1 MVLANLL
8 KIGYKAKIKNIES
21 KIPSITN
28 LATITALNAKI
39 IEIKDEIPSISDL
52 ATTAAFTAVE
62 MKILNVSDVVK
73 KTDYDEKISDIE
85 KNILLLLII
94 INLGIIYLIQR

>member
-1 MVLANLL
+1 
-8 KIGYKAKIKNIES
+8 
-21 KIPSITN
+21 
-28 LATITALNAKI
+28 
-39 IEIKDEIPSISDL
+39 
-52 ATTAAFTAVE
+52 